1 MCSDTVI
8 GKLRSTEVK
17 LYGALL
23 LDPSEAI
30 KAKIEKKTP
39 CVITF
44 EIDVYTRS
52 GSRGEALEQFLFS
65 SN

>member
-30 KAKIEKKTP
+30 KAKIEKNP

>member
-30 KAKIEKKTP
+30 KAKIEKK
-39 CVITF
+39 
-44 EIDVYTRS
+44 
-52 GSRGEALEQFLFS
+52 SRVSLLLKLTSTLEVVARGKH
-65 SN
+65 